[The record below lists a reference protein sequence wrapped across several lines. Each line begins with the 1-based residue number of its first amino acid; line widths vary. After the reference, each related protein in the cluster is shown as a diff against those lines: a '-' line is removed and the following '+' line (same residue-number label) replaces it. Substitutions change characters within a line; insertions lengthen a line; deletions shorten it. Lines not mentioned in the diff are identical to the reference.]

1 MNKEKGTMNN
11 GQRMKRS
18 IYLSLISLHFSLLL
32 ISCGGKKADTV
43 IPEAVVSHGTFL
55 VDIYEEGEVEALN
68 SIHITAPEIPW
79 RFGGLKISQIV
90 PDGSDVR
97 AGDTVVI
104 FDPSEVQKGILD
116 HEDRLVV
123 SLAELEKLK
132 AQQTQEMEGLKA
144 DYEIA
149 QISQEISR
157 IELEGAAYES
167 EIRRKEIELNLEKA
181 EISLQQAKEQIEN
194 RQKVHAEDLKQKK
207 LSIDQDR
214 DRLREAYETLDRL
227 HVVSPQPG
235 LAIINRN
242 RSTDT
247 KFQVGDQCWGGTQL
261 IDLPDLS
268 KMKVKININEVDISK
283 VSRDMD
289 AEIRP
294 DAYSDSIFTGHVI
307 TIANL
312 AVNKERNSTIKVFP
326 VEVLVDR
333 ADANLL
339 PGLTVSC
346 RIIVDRIDDVDY
358 IPIEAVHTEGDKS
371 FVFRST
377 ATGYER
383 TEVETGATNTD
394 YIIITSGL
402 RKGDRVALTDPT
414 VKSEKSKKKQ
424 RGTEQ
429 AN

>member
-1 MNKEKGTMNN
+1 
-11 GQRMKRS
+11 MKKIVS
-18 IYLSLISLHFSLLL
+18 IVFLLL
-32 ISCGGKKADTV
+32 LLSSCGGKKTATV

-55 VDIYEEGEVEALN
+55 VDLYEEGEVEALH
-68 SIHITAPEIPW
+68 SIHIIAPEIPW

-90 PDGSDVR
+90 ADGSDVS
-97 AGDTVVI
+97 AGDTIII
-104 FDPSEVQKGILD
+104 FDPSEVQKGIHD
-116 HEDRLVV
+116 HEDRLIV

-149 QISQEISR
+149 QIAQEISR

-181 EISLQQAKEQIEN
+181 DISLKQAKDQIEN
-194 RQKVHAEDLKQKK
+194 RKKVQAEDLKQKM
-207 LSIDQDR
+207 LSIEDDR
-214 DRLREAYETLDRL
+214 NRLREAYETLDRL

-242 RSTDT
+242 RSTDS

-268 KMKVKININEVDISK
+268 QMKVRININEVDISK
-283 VSRDMD
+283 VRKDME

-294 DAYSDSIFTGHVI
+294 DAYSDSVFTGRVLS
-307 TIANL
+307 IANL
-312 AVNKERNSTIKVFP
+312 AVNKERGSTIKVFP

-346 RIIVDRIDDVDY
+346 RIIVDRVDDVDY
-358 IPIEAVHTEGDKS
+358 VPIEAVHVEGDKS
-371 FVFRST
+371 YVFRST

-383 TEVETGATNTD
+383 VDVETGATNTD
-394 YIIITSGL
+394 YVIITSGL

-414 VKSEKSKKKQ
+414 VKPEKSKKTQDGK
-424 RGTEQ
+424 E
-429 AN
+429 

>member
-1 MNKEKGTMNN
+1 MFRLSRFPSAGYAVCKA
-11 GQRMKRS
+11 
-18 IYLSLISLHFSLLL
+18 IYSSFFIFLFSLLFF
-32 ISCGGKKADTV
+32 SCGGKKADIV

-55 VDIYEEGEVEALN
+55 VDIYEEGEVEALR

-104 FDPSEVQKGILD
+104 FDPSEVQKAILD

-132 AQQTQEMEGLKA
+132 AQQTQEMESLKA

-149 QISQEISR
+149 QIAQEISR

-181 EISLQQAKEQIEN
+181 DISLTQAKEQIEN

-207 LSIDQDR
+207 LSIEQDR

-283 VSRDMD
+283 VRKDMD

-294 DAYSDSIFTGHVI
+294 DAYSDSVFTGHVL

-312 AVNKERNSTIKVFP
+312 AVNKDYTTIKVFP

-371 FVFRST
+371 YVFRST
-377 ATGYER
+377 STGYER
-383 TEVETGATNTD
+383 TEVETGTTNTD
-394 YIIITSGL
+394 YVIITSGL

-414 VKSEKSKKKQ
+414 VKPEKSKKKQ
-424 RGTEQ
+424 GGTEQ
-429 AN
+429 AD

>member
-1 MNKEKGTMNN
+1 
-11 GQRMKRS
+11 
-18 IYLSLISLHFSLLL
+18 
-32 ISCGGKKADTV
+32 
-43 IPEAVVSHGTFL
+43 
-55 VDIYEEGEVEALN
+55 
-68 SIHITAPEIPW
+68 
-79 RFGGLKISQIV
+79 
-90 PDGSDVR
+90 
-97 AGDTVVI
+97 
-104 FDPSEVQKGILD
+104 
-116 HEDRLVV
+116 
-123 SLAELEKLK
+123 
-132 AQQTQEMEGLKA
+132 
-144 DYEIA
+144 
-149 QISQEISR
+149 
-157 IELEGAAYES
+157 
-167 EIRRKEIELNLEKA
+167 
-181 EISLQQAKEQIEN
+181 
-194 RQKVHAEDLKQKK
+194 
-207 LSIDQDR
+207 
-214 DRLREAYETLDRL
+214 
-227 HVVSPQPG
+227 
-235 LAIINRN
+235 
-242 RSTDT
+242 
-247 KFQVGDQCWGGTQL
+247 
-261 IDLPDLS
+261 
-268 KMKVKININEVDISK
+268 MKVKININEVDISK

-414 VKSEKSKKKQ
+414 VKPEKSKKKQ

>member
-1 MNKEKGTMNN
+1 MS
-11 GQRMKRS
+11 R
-18 IYLSLISLHFSLLL
+18 LSRFYRTTLLHTFTPALLL
-32 ISCGGKKADTV
+32 LFLFSCGGKKADTV

-55 VDIYEEGEVEALN
+55 VDIYEEGEVEALR

-90 PDGSDVR
+90 PDGSDVK

-104 FDPSEVQKGILD
+104 FDPSEVQKAILD

-132 AQQTQEMEGLKA
+132 AQQTQEMEGLLA

-149 QISQEISR
+149 EIAQEISR

-181 EISLQQAKEQIEN
+181 DISLKQAKEQIEN
-194 RQKVHAEDLKQKK
+194 RKKVQAEDLKQKN
-207 LSIDQDR
+207 LSIEQDR
-214 DRLREAYETLDRL
+214 DRLREAYQTLDRL

-235 LAIINRN
+235 LAIINYN

-247 KFQVGDQCWGGTQL
+247 KFQVSDQCWGGTQL

-268 KMKVKININEVDISK
+268 QMKVKININEVDISK
-283 VSRDMD
+283 VRKDMD

-294 DAYSDSIFTGHVI
+294 DAYSDSVFSGHVL

-371 FVFRST
+371 YVFRST

-402 RKGDRVALTDPT
+402 RKGDHVALVDPT
-414 VKSEKSKKKQ
+414 VKPEKSKKKQ
-424 RGTEQ
+424 GGTEK
-429 AN
+429 

>member
-1 MNKEKGTMNN
+1 
-11 GQRMKRS
+11 MKKVVS
-18 IYLSLISLHFSLLL
+18 VVFLLL
-32 ISCGGKKADTV
+32 FLASCGGKKADTV

-55 VDIYEEGEVEALN
+55 VDIYEEGEVEALR

-79 RFGGLKISQIV
+79 RFGGLKILQLV
-90 PDGSDVR
+90 PDGSDVH

-104 FDPSEVQKGILD
+104 FDPSEVQKAILD

-181 EISLQQAKEQIEN
+181 DISLKQAKEQIEN
-194 RQKVHAEDLKQKK
+194 RKKVHAEDLKQKN
-207 LSIDQDR
+207 LSIEQDR

-283 VSRDMD
+283 VRKDMD

-294 DAYSDSIFTGHVI
+294 DAYSDSVFTGHVL

-312 AVNKERNSTIKVFP
+312 AVNKDYTTIKVFP

-371 FVFRST
+371 YVFRST
-377 ATGYER
+377 STGYER
-383 TEVETGATNTD
+383 TEVETGTTNTD
-394 YIIITSGL
+394 YVIITSGL
-402 RKGDRVALTDPT
+402 RKGDHVALTDPT
-414 VKSEKSKKKQ
+414 VKPEKSKKKQ
-424 RGTEQ
+424 GGTEQ
-429 AN
+429 AD